1 MRETFQDRPI
11 RRRETMEFTWPK
23 EMQLIGKC
31 LAVVYSS
38 DKWKEDREFED
49 YKHLA
54 EAPQHLLAVERFL
67 IDWSTDEPL
76 GGVGPWV
83 VLPQPMPKHFAKL
96 AKFLGVQCRVY
107 EGTDDK
113 PRLEKT
119 PLEFRVA
126 RAFLGGAVVPE
137 DKELEYPA
145 RVGLEYSGP
154 SAGQYLSGNL
164 SSSSTGKRKEPERC
178 DFSPISPDRRGSEN
192 HPAPAT
198 ILSIHMHSNPA
209 YVPST

>member
-1 MRETFQDRPI
+1 MRPARPNRNVDTEAEAREMRETFQDRPI

-76 GGVGPWV
+76 GGIGPWV

-126 RAFLGGAVVPE
+126 RAFLGGAVVPD

-145 RVGLEYSGP
+145 RVGLE
-154 SAGQYLSGNL
+154 AGEPFLFVYTLDEGVKCII
-164 SSSSTGKRKEPERC
+164 TGRDLAIES
-178 DFSPISPDRRGSEN
+178 DGIVG
-192 HPAPAT
+192 
-198 ILSIHMHSNPA
+198 
-209 YVPST
+209 